1 MKTARTLLFRLIV
14 IQFHKQNTGLF
25 LFLFL
30 LFFGIIPPQH
40 LIMTHA
46 ALIQAQLSSAPLMLG
61 VSFFWLL
68 YAGRCI
74 RFMDRSFSEYRHS
87 LLYIYQ
93 IIPRH
98 QISQMISGYFFF
110 MFLPVLIY
118 GALVMYIALS
128 QAIFW
133 HLISTVLLLSSILI
147 FSTLTLSKAFL
158 LPKEN
163 GQNHWHLPTLVSFR
177 FKQNISLKFM
187 LLAYL
192 WADKKVGLIAQKIF
206 SYLSFNFFFIR
217 NAEIFRGDY
226 FTFFIFMIG
235 AMNAL
240 LIFNTHKMMEEKLSF
255 LRNLP
260 ITMPSRMIMILIT
273 GSVLFIPELIM
284 MLVSGYELL
293 TSAESFILYGILAS
307 QFVLMFSILYT
318 STLTLKKYVQY
329 TFLMLLSYLF
339 LYLLLPTSLII
350 LFNLGLAYLIF
361 HEQYTLYEYKSVTQ

>member
-14 IQFHKQNTGLF
+14 IQFYKQNTGFF

-46 ALIQAQLSSAPLMLG
+46 ALIQAQLSSVPLMLG

-74 RFMDRSFSEYRHS
+74 RFIDRSFSEYRHS
-87 LLYIYQ
+87 FLHTYQ
-93 IIPRH
+93 ILPRR
-98 QISQMISGYFFF
+98 QIHQMITGYFLI

-118 GALVMYIALS
+118 GGLVMSIALS

-133 HLISTVLLLSSILI
+133 HLISTILLFSSVLI
-147 FSTLTLSKAFL
+147 FSTLSLTKAFL
-158 LPKEN
+158 LPNEN
-163 GQNHWHLPTLVSFR
+163 GQNHWHLPALVRVR

-192 WADKKVGLIAQKIF
+192 WADKKVGLIAQKLF

-217 NAEIFRGDY
+217 NAEIFREDY

-260 ITMPSRMIMILIT
+260 ITMPNRMIMMLIT
-273 GSVLFIPELIM
+273 GLVMFIPELIM
-284 MLVSGYELL
+284 MLVSGNELL
-293 TSAESFILYGILAS
+293 PFADSFMLYGILAS
-307 QFVLMFSILYT
+307 QFVLMFSILYS

-361 HEQYTLYEYKSVTQ
+361 HEQYTLYEHKSAPQ